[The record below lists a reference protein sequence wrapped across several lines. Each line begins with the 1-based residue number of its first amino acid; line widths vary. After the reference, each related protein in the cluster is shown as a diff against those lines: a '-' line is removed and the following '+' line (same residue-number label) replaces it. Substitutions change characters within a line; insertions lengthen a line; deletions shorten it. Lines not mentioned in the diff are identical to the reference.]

1 MPWITYSIALLPEFF
16 VALITGTLLS
26 VIFAGVF
33 LNYFP
38 NKITWL
44 NISLSAFA
52 GLSLF
57 IILNYLLW
65 YLLDWRVALF
75 FISLIMLIAST
86 YGWYQAKPRLNLE
99 FSKFFVALAAIT
111 ILLSFF
117 LFKFTYHNGLHDE
130 YFHYAALQLFEHT
143 NQYPFLHPYDFEHT
157 LNDVYHVGTYFV
169 VILVNSLPGMN
180 LELSLDIAKIVI
192 FLPFPIFLGFAQK
205 KIFDKVPLWLV
216 AVTVLAVL
224 LTGPSWWLQDS
235 YTLWLTQSKELPQ
248 IYMPLLYDLAGI
260 TWSGIL
266 FWIVFTLGLVIFIT
280 TKSISKIALIPLC
293 VILLATIIINQAY
306 MLTSFVTLLTVLIS
320 LLFIKHFSKN
330 KLVLFIIWSFIL
342 SLPLLIL
349 AIRNLS
355 YLPLLDQFVRHY
367 DDWGYHYATYL
378 YADGIQVEYNYLAI
392 SAPVFLTTFGVA
404 PIMIVFTA
412 IFLNYSFYRQSKRLQ
427 LLSALFLV
435 FALLI
440 PMGIYLVKDDSLGLA
455 LNKLLRPAVFFVAL
469 IPIIFYQL
477 HKKWVSYALLML
489 LTLGIISPVRFF
501 VVNVGEGLQRFW
513 VTEQPETLSTAQFLS
528 DQQYHRFVTHDWGT
542 AYTFSNLIPIQSFA
556 CIDCDSFDAEV
567 VVSPRNMKFEKDN
580 QELPTIFENNSYIIK
595 QLQ

>member
-1 MPWITYSIALLPEFF
+1 MPWINYSISLLPEFIQ
-16 VALITGTLLS
+16 ALVIAIVLSSIFTGT
-26 VIFAGVF
+26 F
-33 LNYFP
+33 LRTFH
-38 NKITWL
+38 NKITWFHVA
-44 NISLSAFA
+44 LSAYA

-65 YLLDWRVALF
+65 YLLDWRFALF
-75 FISLIMLIAST
+75 LISLIMLIVST

-117 LFKFTYHNGLHDE
+117 LFKFTYRNGLHDE
-130 YFHYAALQLFEHT
+130 YFHYAAIQLFEHT
-143 NQYPFLHPYDFEHT
+143 NQYPFLHPYDFKHT

-180 LELSLDIAKIVI
+180 LELALDIAKIVI
-192 FLPFPIFLGFAQK
+192 FLPFPIFLGFALK
-205 KIFDKVPLWLV
+205 MIFDKVPSWLV
-216 AVTVLAVL
+216 VGTVLAVL

-235 YTLWLTQSKELPQ
+235 YTLLLTQSKELPQ

-260 TWSGIL
+260 TWTGVLS
-266 FWIVFTLGLVIFIT
+266 WIVFTLGLVIFIT
-280 TKSISKIALIPLC
+280 KKSISKISLIPLC
-293 VILLATIIINQAY
+293 VILLATIIVNQAY
-306 MLTSFVTLLTVLIS
+306 MLTSFVSLLTVLLS
-320 LLFIKHFSKN
+320 LLFINHFSKN
-330 KLVLFIIWSFIL
+330 KLVLFSIWSCFL
-342 SLPLLIL
+342 ALPLLIL

-355 YLPLLDQFVRHY
+355 YLPLFDQLVRPY
-367 DDWGYHYATYL
+367 NEWGHHYATYL
-378 YADGIQVEYNYLAI
+378 YDDGIQVEYNYLAI
-392 SAPVFLTTFGVA
+392 TTPAFLTTFGVA
-404 PIMIVFTA
+404 PIMIMITA
-412 IFLNYSFYRQSKRLQ
+412 IFLIYSFYRQSKRLQ

-477 HKKWVSYALLML
+477 HQRWVAYTFLGLLI
-489 LTLGIISPVRFF
+489 LGAISPVRFF

-567 VVSPRNMKFEKDN
+567 VVSPRNMKFEEDN